1 MPRQPVR
8 SASRGKKTPEKA
20 PAQGPPKTYRIGD
33 AARMIGVEPFVL
45 RFWET
50 QFPFLRNRHTP
61 SKHRS
66 YGDKEIETLKA
77 VKRLL
82 HKERFTIEG
91 ARKHIR
97 EHGLEAVLKGAD
109 TTAAPV
115 AAARTALTDGPSAS
129 ASEAILRRALTE
141 LRRDLVSL
149 RARLH

>member
-1 MPRQPVR
+1 MTRQPVR

-20 PAQGPPKTYRIGD
+20 PAPGAPRTYRIGD
-33 AARMIGVEPFVL
+33 AAKLIGVEPFVL

-97 EHGLEAVLKGAD
+97 EHGLDAILKGAD
-109 TTAAPV
+109 TTAAP
-115 AAARTALTDGPSAS
+115 AAAGRSEVQSGAAS
-129 ASEAILRRALTE
+129 PSEAILRRALTE

-149 RARLH
+149 RARLN